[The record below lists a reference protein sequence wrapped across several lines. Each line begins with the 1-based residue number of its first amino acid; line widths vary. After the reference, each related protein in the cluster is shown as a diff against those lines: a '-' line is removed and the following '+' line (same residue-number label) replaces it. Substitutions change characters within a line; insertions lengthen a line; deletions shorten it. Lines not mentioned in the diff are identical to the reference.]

1 MDQIAAMILS
11 ISSQEQM
18 SVGKSYRL
26 RTEDIQMGCGIS
38 CVGVSRLSRSETFS
52 HEHGKNH
59 SCCFT
64 TFPDK
69 MLNWRPQVTREFEQK
84 VKHRV
89 KNHKDLG
96 KTNTMKK
103 MINSANVKYI
113 SEETVDRAIVLKL
126 YTILNV
132 LRGIKNKNGSIKKNH
147 LEISEI
153 KIEVFE
159 IKMFKK

>member
-1 MDQIAAMILS
+1 
-11 ISSQEQM
+11 
-18 SVGKSYRL
+18 
-26 RTEDIQMGCGIS
+26 
-38 CVGVSRLSRSETFS
+38 
-52 HEHGKNH
+52 
-59 SCCFT
+59 
-64 TFPDK
+64 
-69 MLNWRPQVTREFEQK
+69 
-84 VKHRV
+84 
-89 KNHKDLG
+89 
-96 KTNTMKK
+96 MKK

-159 IKMFKK
+159 IKMFKKQAKEKEGFRCRPNC